1 MGDLMKSNSKTF
13 HDVDIEGMAKSGARC
28 WTHLNKVSKQRL
40 IGAATVAGFQIN
52 HHARTDGAKLRCVYS
67 RCIHIA

>member
-28 WTHLNKVSKQRL
+28 WTHVSKMSKERL
-40 IGAATVAGFQIN
+40 IGAATVA
-52 HHARTDGAKLRCVYS
+52 AALDSK
-67 RCIHIA
+67 